1 MDLVIVIPLRQV
13 LLSSLI
19 DSLSDFPV
27 AVKKYPRIQTRAFQS
42 HSRGTDV
49 RVRRNPVDCVL
60 PTSLQR
66 CGKRFMALV
75 CLDLQEDN

>member
-1 MDLVIVIPLRQV
+1 MSKSVIKNVCKWLSVILV
-13 LLSSLI
+13 
-19 DSLSDFPV
+19 
-27 AVKKYPRIQTRAFQS
+27 A
-42 HSRGTDV
+42 HSRDTDV

-66 CGKRFMALV
+66 CGKRFTALV